1 MTRRQLA
8 FGLGV
13 SALLVSG
20 RGLWIPAKAVLAQA
34 LLERA
39 WNQSAGTSRVRPW
52 VGADSWPVARLRAPR
67 LGVDLIVLANATGST
82 LAFAPGHV
90 DGTAAP
96 GAHGN
101 TVLAGHRDTHF
112 AFLERLRPGDELQ
125 LERPGGPEA
134 RYLVRSARIVDRARS
149 EILAPAERDLLTL
162 VTCWP
167 FAAMAPGGR
176 ERYVVQAERI

>member
-1 MTRRQLA
+1 MA
-8 FGLGV
+8 P
-13 SALLVSG
+13 
-20 RGLWIPAKAVLAQA
+20 RGAAV
-34 LLERA
+34 
-39 WNQSAGTSRVRPW
+39 G
-52 VGADSWPVARLRAPR
+52 GADSWPVARLRAPR

-96 GAHGN
+96 GAPGN

-112 AFLERLRPGDELQ
+112 AFLERLRPGDELR

-134 RYLVRSARIVDRARS
+134 RYAVRSARIVDRART

-167 FAAMAPGGR
+167 FAAVSPGGR
-176 ERYVVQAERI
+176 ERYVVQARADLERLHRASRNFLALLRVRSFSRGRTRRRKRS